1 MESTLLYLKKYAIYS
16 LLFLLFFECM
26 MFLPCLGYKNKQE
39 VFIAFLVYQFN
50 YLSLVLIFFILL
62 ILFRKIKKDTYSFFI
77 LFYGCLIFIATIVDI
92 IYHFGEQIL
101 NNENI
106 SIYSSRE
113 VSKITYIIELLY
125 FRFSTTRY
133 FCIIIVS
140 SYIVL
145 KKYINDK

>member
-106 SIYSSRE
+106 YLF
-113 VSKITYIIELLY
+113 K
-125 FRFSTTRY
+125 
-133 FCIIIVS
+133 
-140 SYIVL
+140 
-145 KKYINDK
+145 

>member
-1 MESTLLYLKKYAIYS
+1 MESTVLYIKKYAIYS

-26 MFLPCLGYKNKQE
+26 MFLPCLGYQNKKE
-39 VFIAFLVYQFN
+39 VLILFLIYQFN

-62 ILFRKIKKDTYSFFI
+62 LLFRKIKKDTYSFFF
-77 LFYGCLIFIATIVDI
+77 LFYSCLIFIATIVDI

>member
-16 LLFLLFFECM
+16 LLFLLLFECM

>member
-1 MESTLLYLKKYAIYS
+1 MESTVLYLKKYAIYS

-62 ILFRKIKKDTYSFFI
+62 LLFRKIKKDTYSFFF
-77 LFYGCLIFIATIVDI
+77 LFYSCFIFIATIVDI

>member
-1 MESTLLYLKKYAIYS
+1 MESTVLYLKKYAIYS

-62 ILFRKIKKDTYSFFI
+62 LLFRKIKKDTYSFFI
-77 LFYGCLIFIATIVDI
+77 LFYSCLIFIATIVDI

-140 SYIVL
+140 SYIIL

>member
-1 MESTLLYLKKYAIYS
+1 MESTVLYLKKYAIYS

-26 MFLPCLGYKNKQE
+26 MFLPCLGYQNKQE
-39 VFIAFLVYQFN
+39 VLILFLIYQFN

-77 LFYGCLIFIATIVDI
+77 LFYSCFIFIATIVDI
-92 IYHFGEQIL
+92 IYHFGKQIL
-101 NNENI
+101 NDETI
-106 SIYSSRE
+106 SIYSNEE
-113 VSKITYIIELLY
+113 VSKITFIMELLY
-125 FRFSTTRY
+125 FRFSTTSY

>member
-1 MESTLLYLKKYAIYS
+1 MESTVLYLKKYVIYS

-26 MFLPCLGYKNKQE
+26 MFLPCLGYQNKKE
-39 VFIAFLVYQFN
+39 VLILFLIYQFN

-62 ILFRKIKKDTYSFFI
+62 LLFRKIKKDTYSFFF
-77 LFYGCLIFIATIVDI
+77 LFYSCLIFIATIVDI

>member
-1 MESTLLYLKKYAIYS
+1 MESTVFYIKTYAIYS

-26 MFLPCLGYKNKQE
+26 MLLPCLGYRNKQE
-39 VFIAFLVYQFN
+39 AFILFLIYQFN

-62 ILFRKIKKDTYSFFI
+62 IFFRKIKKNTYSFYI
-77 LFYGCLIFIATIVDI
+77 LFYSCLIFIATIVDI
-92 IYHFGEQIL
+92 IYHFGEQIFD
-101 NNENI
+101 NETI
-106 SIYSSRE
+106 SIYSNEE
-113 VSKITYIIELLY
+113 VSKITYIMELLY
-125 FRFSTTRY
+125 FRFSTTSY

>member
-1 MESTLLYLKKYAIYS
+1 MESTVLYLKKYAIYS

-62 ILFRKIKKDTYSFFI
+62 ILFRKIKKDTYSFLI